1 MHADIALILWDSVQV
16 SLSRSSLT
24 VCPRQDVDVAS
35 SHAQEFVTV
44 LLLVINFDSC
54 LVDSFG
60 GFNSQLTGMVAAD
73 WNTELTPTNLFSFR
87 MV

>member
-1 MHADIALILWDSVQV
+1 MSRTLKDSCLMNFFSCHENPDTLIKF
-16 SLSRSSLT
+16 
-24 VCPRQDVDVAS
+24 